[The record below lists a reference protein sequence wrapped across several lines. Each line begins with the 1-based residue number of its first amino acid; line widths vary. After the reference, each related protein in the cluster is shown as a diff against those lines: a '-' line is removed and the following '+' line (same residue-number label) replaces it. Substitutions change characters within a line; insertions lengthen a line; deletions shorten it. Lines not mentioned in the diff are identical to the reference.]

1 MKKVIGL
8 AVLMLT
14 GLTAFAAPMARPA
27 VYQKTAIVAHKNF
40 RKGSHRR
47 NIKKAQMARK
57 AQFRNQQFR
66 NHR

>member
-14 GLTAFAAPMARPA
+14 GLTAFAAPAARPA
-27 VYQKTAIVAHKNF
+27 VYQKTAIVAHKNGRA

-47 NIKKAQMARK
+47 TVKKVMMIRK
-57 AQFRNQQFR
+57 AQSRY
-66 NHR
+66 HR